1 MSAPR
6 RKQLMPL
13 PALSCLALLS
23 MAGAVGPGELCQM
36 EMNQIKDR
44 NQANCTR
51 LGLSRVPSQL
61 PKDTG
66 ILLLGCNHL
75 VSVSTSSFQY
85 LPMLVD
91 LDLSHNGLKAFHAAP
106 ALPRLQELIL
116 SHNALGALPPLQ
128 GLPGLLHLGLAHNS
142 IQDLAPGAFR
152 SLGELQELDLRGNQL
167 RRLPKE
173 AFAGLA
179 ELRNLDLSNN
189 SLEELPLG
197 LLSELEALEGLR
209 LSGNYLRTMPTGFF
223 PEDRILHYVFLDKN
237 PWHCNCS
244 LAYLR
249 DWITENEASVYYQE
263 DGLDAVKVEN
273 DAESARCDSPAQYR
287 GTPVLYFTQSCSK
300 VGNGDV
306 YVPETRPDDL
316 PVLHTSVP
324 STTMATASS
333 RCDSFLLFWI
343 WCI

>member
-23 MAGAVGPGELCQM
+23 MAGAVGPGELCQIK
-36 EMNQIKDR
+36 MNPIKDR

-91 LDLSHNGLKAFHAAP
+91 LDLSHNGLKAFHAVP
-106 ALPRLQELIL
+106 ALPRLQELVL
-116 SHNALGALPPLQ
+116 SHNALGALPSLQ
-128 GLPGLLHLGLAHNS
+128 GLPALLHLGLAHNS

-179 ELRNLDLSNN
+179 VLRNLDLSNN
-189 SLEELPLG
+189 PREELPLG
-197 LLSELEALEGLR
+197 LLSELEALEVLR
-209 LSGNYLRTMPTGFF
+209 LLGNCLPFQRIGSF
-223 PEDRILHYVFLDKN
+223 PI
-237 PWHCNCS
+237 

-249 DWITENEASVYYQE
+249 DWITENEASIYYQE
-263 DGLDAVKVEN
+263 DGLEKVMVEN
-273 DAESARCDSPAQYR
+273 DAESVRCDSPAQYR
-287 GTPVLYFTQSCSK
+287 GTPVLYFTQSCRK
-300 VGNGDV
+300 ADI
-306 YVPETRPDDL
+306 D
-316 PVLHTSVP
+316 P
-324 STTMATASS
+324 STTT
-333 RCDSFLLFWI
+333 L
-343 WCI
+343 